1 MNTIRRIFFG
11 ENIRQSLEGLSTHD
25 ILEIVRQD
33 SPPPETSPFAKIV
46 GIHLSAKEQEV
57 EKKVIGGSYKKG
69 KSKGLIR
76 RHP

>member
-25 ILEIVRQD
+25 IIEIVKQE
-33 SPPPETSPFAKIV
+33 SPPPQTSPFAKVV

-57 EKKVIGGSYKKG
+57 KKMAISGGYKKG
-69 KSKGLIR
+69 KSKWLTR
-76 RHP
+76 RHS